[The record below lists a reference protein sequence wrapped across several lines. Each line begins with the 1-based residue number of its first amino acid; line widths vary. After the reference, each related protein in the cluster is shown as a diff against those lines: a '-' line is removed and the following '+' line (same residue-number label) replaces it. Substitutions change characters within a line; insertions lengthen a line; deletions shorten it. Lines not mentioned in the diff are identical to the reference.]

1 MAAVSPAAFHNPGS
15 PAAVVPGAGEAG
27 VDVAGAEDAGG
38 GVDAVAVGDWLA
50 CPVAGDVVVWDCGWP
65 GPHAVSSSAAAAA
78 AVVMANPWEIF

>member
-1 MAAVSPAAFHNPGS
+1 VPAGLT
-15 PAAVVPGAGEAG
+15 GDGEAG

-38 GVDAVAVGDWLA
+38 AVDAVGEGDWLA
-50 CPVAGDVVVWDCGWP
+50 CPVAGAVVVWDCGWL